1 MEISSK
7 TRSQMQR
14 IQKLTGYSLVKI
26 CAMINEYADITGE
39 STESTIEYMLGLASD
54 GLFDRTEDLRLSR
67 KLVSEAIATAE
78 AALRSSR
85 IVNSRGDISIALE
98 HLDSALKQLEEEIG
112 EAKDAG
118 AAHAW
123 ADQGYK
129 LAVASGTQ
137 PADEEN

>member
-39 STESTIEYMLGLASD
+39 SPEATIEYMLGLASD
-54 GLFDRTEDLRLSR
+54 GHFDHAEDLRR
-67 KLVSEAIATAE
+67 GRHLVSEAIAAAE
-78 AALRSSR
+78 AALSSCM
-85 IVNSRGDISIALE
+85 IADKGGDLSKALWNLE
-98 HLDSALKQLEEEIG
+98 LVLQKIEEEIG

-123 ADQGYK
+123 ADEGYK
-129 LAVASGTQ
+129 LAVAGGTQ
-137 PADEEN
+137 PADEEK